1 MAPLRDIRILPVRL
15 VAAAGVAFIGLLMIN
30 FAIREADATIWIAA
44 AVLMFAIA
52 VAQVVAARQVVEADA
67 EGIRT
72 HQLGN
77 SWQLA
82 WGDIE
87 TLQVRPAMVR
97 CRTASGLWR
106 ICRPR
111 NAVVDQLLTM
121 ADDRVVVQDLRL
133 PDRPAGNP

>member
-1 MAPLRDIRILPVRL
+1 MAPLRDVRILPARL
-15 VAAAGVAFIGLLMIN
+15 VAAAGIAVIGLLMIN
-30 FAIREADATIWIAA
+30 FAVREPEARMWIVA
-44 AVLMFAIA
+44 AVLMFATAI
-52 VAQVVAARQVVEADA
+52 AQVVATRQVVEADA

-72 HQLGN
+72 RQLGN

-133 PDRPAGNP
+133 PDRR